1 MSVRGT
7 VRRVLASLGLAG
19 VAREAMAAWRAR
31 AWRERNAPLRRAGA
45 PDGLPLP
52 PDRLIQLVAGSA
64 DVAWFLEGGALAAR
78 SIRDVLAEAGAP
90 IEEARAL
97 LDFGCGCGRVARDWA
112 GLAAAVHGCDLNP
125 RLAGWCRE
133 HLRFGTFTS
142 NRLDPPL
149 PYADGAFDLAYALS
163 VFTHLPEDRQRAWM
177 DELRR
182 VIRPGGHL
190 LITTHGDRYR
200 GEMTADEAAR
210 YDAGAMVVRRSD
222 EPGSNAC
229 GAYHPQAY
237 VRERLAPPLEVVAFR
252 PEGALGNPYQDLWLL
267 RRPA

>member
-1 MSVRGT
+1 MSARAA

-19 VAREAMAAWRAR
+19 PAREAVAAWRAR
-31 AWRERNAPLRRAGA
+31 AWRARNAPLRRSGA

-64 DVAWFLEGGALAAR
+64 DVAWFLEGGARAAG
-78 SIRDVLAEAGAP
+78 SIRSALDDAGVP
-90 IEEARAL
+90 VERLRSL
-97 LDFGCGCGRVARDWA
+97 LDFGCGCGRVARHWA
-112 GLAAAVHGCDLNP
+112 GLPAAVHGCDLNP
-125 RLAGWCRE
+125 RLAAWCRD

-149 PYADGAFDLAYALS
+149 PYADEAFDLAYALS

-177 DELRR
+177 DEMHR

-190 LITTHGDRYR
+190 LLTTHGDRYR
-200 GEMTADEAAR
+200 GEMSAGEAALF
-210 YDAGAMVVRRSD
+210 DAGRLVVRRSD

-229 GAYHPQAY
+229 GAYHPRAY
-237 VRERLAPPLEVVAFR
+237 VRERLAAPFEVAAFR
-252 PEGALGNPYQDLWLL
+252 PEGALGNPHQDLWLL